1 MTKRIAGLKGV
12 RAKAVALLAAL
23 PIVSAG
29 LSSCTLVTGHS
40 GAIGSYVPTALSTGV
55 PAGTRLMPHY
65 GNITIT
71 KPNTVISG
79 LDVWGFITVKAA
91 GVIIMNSRIHG
102 NGPAR
107 TDTGLINVLSPSA
120 KRVLIEN
127 CELTHAYPSPW
138 VDGIIGH
145 DFTVIRSNIHNVVD
159 GIGVMN
165 PFNRNANLN
174 VNITGNY
181 IHDLNYMSPDP
192 EQHDGHTHNDGIQ
205 IQGTGSSVGVRQVT
219 IYGNNIA
226 AFAGPLSNH
235 RSPYYPAVTGQ
246 AIGVTPNVS
255 SVHDILIDHNWVD
268 GGAQSVTMIP
278 GPRRTGSGLVLINTH
293 FGNRQAL
300 VNRNGVRARR
310 PVLIYPGVSV
320 ATGGNVYS
328 NGSVIRIWH

>member
-1 MTKRIAGLKGV
+1 MTSRIAGLKGF
-12 RAKAVALLAAL
+12 RTKALAVLAAL

-29 LSSCTLVTGHS
+29 LASCTPAAGHN
-40 GAIGSYVPTALSTGV
+40 GVIGTYVPNAATAGV
-55 PAGTRLMPHY
+55 PAGTRLTPHY

-71 KPNTVISG
+71 RPNTVISN
-79 LDVWGFITVKAA
+79 LDVWGFIYVKAA

-102 NGPAR
+102 SGPAS

-120 KRVLIEN
+120 KRVLIQD

-145 DFTVIRSNIHNVVD
+145 DFTVLRTDIHNVVD

-165 PFNRNANLN
+165 PSNRSADLN
-174 VNITGNY
+174 VNIEGNY
-181 IHDLNYMSPDP
+181 IHDLNYISPDP
-192 EQHDGHTHNDGIQ
+192 EQRDGHTHNDGIQ
-205 IQGTGSSVGVRQVT
+205 IQGTGSTVGKRQVT
-219 IYGNNIA
+219 IFGNYIG
-226 AFAGPLSNH
+226 AFAGPLSNAH
-235 RSPYYPAVTGQ
+235 SPYYPAVTGQ
-246 AIGVTPNVS
+246 AIGITPNVS
-255 SVHDILIDHNWVD
+255 NVHDILIDTNWLD

-278 GPRRTGSGLVLINTH
+278 GPRRTGSGLVLVNTH
-293 FGNRQAL
+293 FGDRQAM
-300 VNRNGVRARR
+300 VNMNGVRARR